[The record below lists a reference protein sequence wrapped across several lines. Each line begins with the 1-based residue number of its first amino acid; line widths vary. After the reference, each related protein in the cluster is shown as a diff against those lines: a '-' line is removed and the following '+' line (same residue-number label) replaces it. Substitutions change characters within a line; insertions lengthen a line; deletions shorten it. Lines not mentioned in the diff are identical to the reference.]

1 VTARIALVVCLLF
14 SPGLAFAQQSLLI
27 VRHAERQTGQ
37 GDDGLSEA
45 GRQRAARLAAVLANA
60 GITHIFVSDRKRTSE
75 TAEPLARARGLRP
88 IVIPMPAE
96 DGKRDPADRQVRST
110 LVATRK
116 LPPAAVVLVVGHS
129 NTVPVFLR
137 RLGYAMPIN
146 IPDTEFD
153 NLFVVTP
160 RPTRPPA
167 VVRIRY

>member
-1 VTARIALVVCLLF
+1 VTARIALFILVL

-27 VRHAERQTGQ
+27 VRHAERETGQ
-37 GDDGLSEA
+37 GDDGLSQA
-45 GRQRAARLAAVLANA
+45 GRQRAARLAAMLANA
-60 GITHIFVSDRKRTSE
+60 GVTHIFVSDRRRTLE
-75 TAEPLARARGLRP
+75 TAEPLARARGVKP

-110 LVATRK
+110 LVASRK

-129 NTVPVFLR
+129 NTVPIFLR
-137 RLGYAMPIN
+137 RLGYPTQVTIG
-146 IPDTEFD
+146 DTEFD